1 MPMQLSSIDVVWV
14 LLSATLVLLMQA
26 GFLCLETG
34 LARRKN
40 AINVAMKNA
49 ADLMITLLVFWG
61 VGFGLMFGPSLD
73 GLIGA
78 GLFFPDLA
86 TLTAD
91 HAVVFLFQAMFAA
104 TAATIVSGAVSERM
118 SYISYG
124 LVTLVVVILLYPLA
138 GHWAWGGLL
147 SPGEGWLAAMGFVD
161 FAGST
166 VVHSVGGWVALAGV
180 LIVGPRLGRFTEEGA
195 QRIPASN
202 LSLSLLGGLFFLI
215 GWIGFNGGS
224 ELGLTERVPSIIGN
238 TLLAAASGAITA
250 YAIGYR
256 LNGEY
261 VDNLLLPLNGLLA
274 GLVAITAGAHAVST
288 LSAVVIGAIGA
299 AVMVLVDLW
308 MIRRRLDDT
317 IAAVPVHLAAGVWG
331 TLAVG
336 LFGDLEQLGTGLGRV
351 EQLGVQALGIIV
363 IGVTTFV
370 LAWLLLRGIDR
381 IRPLRVSAEDETIGL
396 NVSEHGE
403 RTDLID
409 LLTVLEKQASSTDL
423 SVRVPVEP
431 FTEVGLIARRYND
444 VMAALEK
451 AVTRTRTMFRDMR
464 DGILTFDP
472 ACRVLSLNPG
482 AEKLLAVTGAQVE
495 GRHVDELF
503 RPLLGEQASTGLA
516 ARLLSG
522 EVHEVAGCSGAE
534 ACHLELRASRTGEGD
549 QPFYTAVLRD
559 VTERRLVQDQLHR
572 EQELA
577 QVTLESIVDAVIA
590 TDEAGWV
597 RFINVNAGALSG
609 KSAGEARGCS
619 LCGLFRFEH
628 KAERQDCEEV
638 IRFLLDRQRVLNGTS
653 AWSLIDADGR
663 SRVVQYTAAPIFD
676 HGGGL
681 VGGIVVL
688 HDVTEARAMEQQ
700 LSYQATHDA
709 LTGLPNR
716 REFEARL
723 GEAITTARER
733 GREHLLCYIDLD
745 QFKIVNDTCGHLAGD
760 ELLRQISRV
769 IGEGLRGQ
777 DVFARLGGD
786 EFGVIIKDCPVDEGM
801 AMADALRDRVHKFRF
816 PWKGR
821 HFSLGTSVGVVAL
834 DASCGDLAEVLGQA
848 DTACYASKDRGRNRI
863 HLFERDDREL
873 AARRGEMQWA
883 SRIRGA
889 LDRDRFRLYYQP
901 IVPTRDPQGPAS
913 HHEIFV
919 RMLDDEDNLVPPSAF
934 IPAAER
940 FGLMAEVDQWVVRNT
955 LAWLGDIHRADNETP
970 LVCAINL
977 SGGSLGDEAF
987 LAEIQDLL
995 ARHRV
1000 PGAAVCFEIT
1010 ETSAI
1015 ANIDAARHFIE
1026 VLTAEGCRFSLDD
1039 FGSGLSSFGYLRNLP
1054 VHFLKIDGT
1063 FVRDITENPLDE
1075 AMVRSIHS
1083 IGQAMGLQTIAEFV
1097 EDAETVERLA
1107 GIGVDYVQG
1116 YHIDRPKP
1124 LEQLDNVKFMPR

>member
-1 MPMQLSSIDVVWV
+1 MQLSSIDVVWV

-34 LARRKN
+34 LARQKN

-61 VGFGLMFGPSLD
+61 VGFGLMFGPSVG
-73 GLIGA
+73 GLIG
-78 GLFFPDLA
+78 GGPFFPDLA
-86 TLTAD
+86 TLSAD
-91 HAVVFLFQAMFAA
+91 HAVIFLFQAMFAA

-118 SYISYG
+118 SYVSYG
-124 LVTLVVVILLYPLA
+124 LVTLIVAIFLYPLT

-147 SPGEGWLAAMGFVD
+147 SPGGGWLATMGFVD

-166 VVHSVGGWVALAGV
+166 VVHSVGGWVALAAV
-180 LIVGPRLGRFTEEGA
+180 LVVGPRIGRFTEDGV

-224 ELGLTERVPSIIGN
+224 ELGLTQRVPSIIGN

-250 YAIGYR
+250 YALGSR
-256 LNGEY
+256 MKGEY
-261 VDNLLLPLNGLLA
+261 VDNLMLPLNGLLA

-288 LSAVVIGAIGA
+288 LSAVVIGAVGA
-299 AVMVLVDLW
+299 AVMVAMDLW
-308 MIRRRLDDT
+308 MIRKRLDDT
-317 IAAVPVHLAAGVWG
+317 IAAVPVHLAAGIWG

-336 LFGDLEQLGTGLGRV
+336 LLGEPEQLGTGLGRMQQV
-351 EQLGVQALGIIV
+351 GVQVLGIV
-363 IGVTTFV
+363 TIGATTFV

-381 IRPLRVSAEDETIGL
+381 IRPLRVSAEDETVGL

-409 LLTVLEKQASSTDL
+409 LLTVMDQQASSTDL

-431 FTEVGLIARRYND
+431 FTEVGMIARRYNE

-464 DGILTFDP
+464 DGILTFDA
-472 ACRVLSLNPG
+472 ACRVISLNPG
-482 AEKLLAVTGAQVE
+482 AEKLLAIDGARVE
-495 GRHVDELF
+495 GRHLDELF
-503 RPLLGEQASTGLA
+503 CPLLGEGAACGLA
-516 ARLLSG
+516 DRLVSG
-522 EVHEVAGCSGAE
+522 GMHEVAGRFGSGE
-534 ACHLELRASRTGEGD
+534 RYLELRASRSGEAE
-549 QPFYTAVLRD
+549 QSFYTAVLRD

-590 TDEAGWV
+590 TDEAGRV
-597 RFINVNAGALSG
+597 RFINANASALSG
-609 KSAGEARGCS
+609 RSVDEARGCP
-619 LCGLFRFEH
+619 LCALFCFEH
-628 KAERQDCEEV
+628 QAERQDCEEV
-638 IRFLLDRQRVLNGTS
+638 IRFLLTRQRVLNGAST
-653 AWSLIDADGR
+653 WNLIDASGQ

-676 HGGGL
+676 RGGVL

-688 HDVTEARAMEQQ
+688 HDVTETRAMERQ
-700 LSYQATHDA
+700 LSHQATHDA

-723 GEAITTARER
+723 AEAIATARER
-733 GREHLLCYIDLD
+733 GRAHLLCYLDLD

-769 IGEGLRGQ
+769 IGEGLREE

-786 EFGVIIKDCPVDEGM
+786 EFGVIIRDCSVEEGM
-801 AMADALRDRVHKFRF
+801 TIADDIRDRVRRFRF
-816 PWKGR
+816 PWKGQ
-821 HFSLGTSVGVVAL
+821 HFAVGTSIGVVAL
-834 DASCGDLAEVLGQA
+834 DVDCGDLAEVLGQA
-848 DTACYASKDRGRNRI
+848 DTACYASKDGGRNRI
-863 HLFERDDREL
+863 HLFEHDDREL
-873 AARRGEMQWA
+873 AARRGQMQWA
-883 SRIRGA
+883 SRIRTA

-901 IVPTRDPQGPAS
+901 IVPTHAPHATAN

-919 RMLDDEDNLVPPSAF
+919 RMLDDEDNLVAPTAF

-940 FGLMAEVDQWVVRNT
+940 FGLMAEIDQWVVRNT
-955 LAWLGDIHRADNETP
+955 LAWLGDIHRAGVDGA
-970 LVCAINL
+970 LLCAINL
-977 SGGSLGDEAF
+977 SGGSLGDETF
-987 LAEIQDLL
+987 LDEIRALL

-1000 PGAAVCFEIT
+1000 PGASVCFEIT
-1010 ETSAI
+1010 ETNAI
-1015 ANIDAARHFIE
+1015 GNFDAARHFIE
-1026 VLTAEGCRFSLDD
+1026 VLTREGCRFSLDD

-1054 VHFLKIDGT
+1054 VHFLKIDGS
-1063 FVRDITENPLDE
+1063 FVRDIADNPLDE

-1083 IGQAMGLQTIAEFV
+1083 VARAMGLQTIAEFV
-1097 EDAETVERLA
+1097 EDAASVERLA
-1107 GIGVDYVQG
+1107 DIGVDYVQG
-1116 YHIDRPKP
+1116 YYVDRPKP
-1124 LEQLDNVKFMPR
+1124 LEQLDSVKFMPR